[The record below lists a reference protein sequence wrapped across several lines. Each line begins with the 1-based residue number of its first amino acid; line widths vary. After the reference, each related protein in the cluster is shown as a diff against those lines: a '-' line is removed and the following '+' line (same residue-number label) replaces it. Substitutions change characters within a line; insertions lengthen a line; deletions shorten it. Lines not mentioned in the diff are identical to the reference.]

1 MKKFLLSIVL
11 LCAAALPLAAQ
22 TINASDCTQ
31 TAVQTAFNS
40 ITASTTLV
48 NIPSGASSHCIW
60 GASDSG
66 VTLTV
71 PPGSAGLTIH
81 GNTVCTGDGRPGFTP
96 LSCTDNTSI
105 ADAMPTITGNPDL
118 PVFSI
123 STQTGVPLTIS
134 GLTITGTGVSPVQTY
149 AGAISVGGG
158 SQLIRFTQDHFVNMN
173 QVTLGMF
180 NGNGGVVDHS
190 IISQAQAS
198 IFARTQAATSSDWA
212 GQIPWS
218 QSTNLGSLNAWYFE
232 DDELVGGSTDCDK
245 AGRFVVRFN
254 TFTAGPGTAQWLLTH
269 PTGEPGGAIRGCREW
284 EAYENT
290 FVTNGQGVFSLW
302 FLSAGTG
309 VTWGNTISTAGGGS
323 LSNFFTFISER
334 SNNTTYGQTAVPN
347 GWGYCGTYFNGTGS
361 SWDQNAN
368 TVSGAKCLD
377 NVGMGKGDLLTAT
390 GTASFPTIAN
400 TVLGGQTWPRQ
411 AQEPVYEWLD
421 TYAPGNWVDST
432 QYSSISPL
440 PIQQNNDYYL
450 WCNAAATT
458 GCTTFNGTQGVGSG
472 TLGSRPSTCT
482 TGVAYWATDQGSWN
496 TSGSGPQGQLYNC
509 TATNVWSLL
518 YVPGTYPNPLVT
530 GGPSGISLTISTGGS
545 GTGTVTSSACPSS
558 GSYPSGTTCGPYT
571 ATATGGSTFSGWS
584 ASGSALCS
592 GTTNPC
598 PSFALT
604 ATTNVTA
611 NFTGGTSTCGNP
623 TQNGPN
629 YSGSYTVPPT
639 VLPVLIGFTSPT
651 AGCLMVMTLDG
662 TAPTY
667 PITGTT
673 QAYAAQSITVS
684 TTMRVLAYQAG
695 YTNSAVEGGGWVII
709 NSGPTVTKI
718 LGTIVGGS
726 LQ

>member
-530 GGPSGISLTISTGGS
+530 VAKRHIPDDLDRWVWNRNSDEFSLPVKRQLSFWHYLRTVYRDGDGRIDLLWMERKRQRTMLWHDESLPILRPDRDDERHRQLHGRNVDLWQPDTERAELFGKLYRAAHGPS
-545 GTGTVTSSACPSS
+545 CPDRLHV
-558 GSYPSGTTCGPYT
+558 
-571 ATATGGSTFSGWS
+571 ADRW
-584 ASGSALCS
+584 L
-592 GTTNPC
+592 
-598 PSFALT
+598 
-604 ATTNVTA
+604 
-611 NFTGGTSTCGNP
+611 
-623 TQNGPN
+623 
-629 YSGSYTVPPT
+629 
-639 VLPVLIGFTSPT
+639 
-651 AGCLMVMTLDG
+651 LDG
-662 TAPTY
+662 NDSRWYSADLSHY
-667 PITGTT
+667 RDDSGLCGTEHHC
-673 QAYAAQSITVS
+673 QHDDARPCLPG
-684 TTMRVLAYQAG
+684 RVHQL
-695 YTNSAVEGGGWVII
+695 GGRGRR
-709 NSGPTVTKI
+709 
-718 LGTIVGGS
+718 LGHH
-726 LQ
+726 QFRADCN